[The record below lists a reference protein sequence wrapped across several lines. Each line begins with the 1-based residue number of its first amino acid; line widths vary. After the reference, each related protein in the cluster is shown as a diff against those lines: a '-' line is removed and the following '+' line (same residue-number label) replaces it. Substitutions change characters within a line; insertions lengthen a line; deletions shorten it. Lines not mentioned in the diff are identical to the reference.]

1 MEHHQTIERPPK
13 RHPRLVDNCLVYVYQ
28 FLTSILIL
36 KQHQIFK
43 ISINFTN
50 PQIYLKITKKFTK
63 QPKTY
68 MWDEQRDSLLLET

>member
-43 ISINFTN
+43 ISYFH
-50 PQIYLKITKKFTK
+50 KFYQTFEK
-63 QPKTY
+63 NY
-68 MWDEQRDSLLLET
+68 